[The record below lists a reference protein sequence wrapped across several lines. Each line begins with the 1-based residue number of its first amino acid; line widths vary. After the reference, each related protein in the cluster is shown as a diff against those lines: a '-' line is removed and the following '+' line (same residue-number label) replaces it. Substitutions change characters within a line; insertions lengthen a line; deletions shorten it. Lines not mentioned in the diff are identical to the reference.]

1 MPKVIA
7 KVRICDIHRRSS
19 ALIWVRPHDRQLGAR
34 IRFAVPNL
42 QVGRCQDALRGTRHG
57 RGGNQLEWLLLAGA
71 ILSEVT
77 ATISLKLSEGFSK
90 LVPSV
95 IVVVGYVCAFI
106 LLSQVLKRGMSIGV
120 AYGIWAAVGVAL
132 VALVGALFLGDSLT
146 LVQVGGLVLVGG
158 GVLALEF
165 GASH

>member
-1 MPKVIA
+1 M
-7 KVRICDIHRRSS
+7 
-19 ALIWVRPHDRQLGAR
+19 
-34 IRFAVPNL
+34 
-42 QVGRCQDALRGTRHG
+42 
-57 RGGNQLEWLLLAGA
+57 EWLLLAGA

-77 ATISLKLSEGFSK
+77 ATISLKLSDGFSK

-95 IVVVGYVCAFI
+95 IVVIGYICAFV

-146 LVQVGGLVLVGG
+146 LVQVAGLVLVGG
-158 GVLALEF
+158 GVLALEL
-165 GASH
+165 GAAH

>member
-1 MPKVIA
+1 M
-7 KVRICDIHRRSS
+7 
-19 ALIWVRPHDRQLGAR
+19 
-34 IRFAVPNL
+34 
-42 QVGRCQDALRGTRHG
+42 
-57 RGGNQLEWLLLAGA
+57 EWLLLAGA

-77 ATISLKLSEGFSK
+77 ATISLKLSDGFSK
-90 LVPSV
+90 LVPTV
-95 IVVVGYVCAFI
+95 IVVIGYICAFI

-158 GVLALEF
+158 GVLAIDL
-165 GASH
+165 GTAH

>member
-1 MPKVIA
+1 M
-7 KVRICDIHRRSS
+7 
-19 ALIWVRPHDRQLGAR
+19 
-34 IRFAVPNL
+34 
-42 QVGRCQDALRGTRHG
+42 
-57 RGGNQLEWLLLAGA
+57 EWLLLAGA

-77 ATISLKLSEGFSK
+77 ATISLKLSDGFSK
-90 LVPSV
+90 LVPTV
-95 IVVVGYVCAFI
+95 IVVIGYICAFI

-158 GVLALEF
+158 GVLALEL
-165 GASH
+165 GAAN

>member
-1 MPKVIA
+1 M
-7 KVRICDIHRRSS
+7 
-19 ALIWVRPHDRQLGAR
+19 
-34 IRFAVPNL
+34 
-42 QVGRCQDALRGTRHG
+42 
-57 RGGNQLEWLLLAGA
+57 EWLLLAGA

-95 IVVVGYVCAFI
+95 VVVVGYVCAFI

-158 GVLALEF
+158 GVPALEL
-165 GASH
+165 GAAH